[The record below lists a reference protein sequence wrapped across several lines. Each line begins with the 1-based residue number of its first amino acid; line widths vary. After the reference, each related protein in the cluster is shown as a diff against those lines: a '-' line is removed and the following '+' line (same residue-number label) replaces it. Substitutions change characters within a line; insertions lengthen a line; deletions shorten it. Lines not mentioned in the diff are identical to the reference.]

1 MTTVLLAVLLVLVLF
16 AAMAVGQLFGRP
28 PIKGS
33 CGGMS
38 ALAAKGECAICG
50 GDSGKCEE
58 ATRPAGNVAPGDQTQ
73 ATVHRVDPGQPR

>member
-16 AAMAVGQLFGRP
+16 AAMAVGLLFGRP

-38 ALAAKGECAICG
+38 ALGAKGECAICG
-50 GDSGKCEE
+50 GDSGKCED
-58 ATRPAGNVAPGDQTQ
+58 ASRPAGNAAPGDQAE
-73 ATVHRVDPGQPR
+73 ATVHYVDPRQPR